1 MAVFSGLYHPT
12 DMSMLQDMLKQ
23 QQQQRQFGQ
32 KQELAQQQFGQ
43 QLQQRQAEQKALQDY
58 RLLQQKLAEEKF
70 GRDAELKQAQIE
82 TEQMKQK
89 NLDRE
94 QQGINPVL
102 ERQIKLAQFK
112 EDNKFKH
119 EITSSSK
126 FINKAANSINRMFDA
141 LEKNKS
147 LTSPI
152 YGVPVVGNIA
162 KKTFGSKDL
171 GAFAADAANL
181 QTQYANLDLARPGIK
196 AVEFYKQTKPDEGAG
211 EKYNYGM
218 ILANAQKI
226 QDTWEIDKSNWEQ
239 KFPNTKFPI
248 PDPNMKRIINKI
260 NGIENFDSDVP
271 DQAQMQQQTTAT
283 MDRKPVEQQQEDLSA
298 MSTEELMKIARGG

>member
-1 MAVFSGLYHPT
+1 MRLPLPDQKT
-12 DMSMLQDMLKQ
+12 DMFSSMLNNYKE
-23 QQQQRQFGQ
+23 QQRYRQE
-32 KQELAQQQFGQ
+32 QELAQQQFGQ
-43 QLQQRQAEQKALQDY
+43 KLQQRQAEQKALQDY

-70 GRDAELKQAQIE
+70 GRDSELKQAQIE

-89 NLDRE
+89 TQQAKLDRD
-94 QQGINPVL
+94 QQYINEGNDPVL
-102 ERQIKLAQFK
+102 VRQIKLAQFK
-112 EDNKFKH
+112 EDNKFKN
-119 EITSSSK
+119 EITSSSQ
-126 FINKAANSINRMFDA
+126 FITKAANSISRMYDA

-147 LTSPI
+147 LTSPM
-152 YGVPVVGNIA
+152 YGVPVLGNIA

-181 QTQYANLDLARPGIK
+181 QTQYANLDLTRPGIK

-218 ILANAQKI
+218 LLSNAKKI
-226 QDTWEIDKSNWEQ
+226 QDTWEIDKRNWEE

-248 PDPNMKRIINKI
+248 PDPNMERIIKKI
-260 NGIENFDSDVP
+260 QGIENFDSDVP
-271 DQAQMQQQTTAT
+271 EKVSSKKQYSS
-283 MDRKPVEQQQEDLSA
+283 EQQQEDLSA